1 MPRPRQRRQ
10 RCSTCRNGQ
19 RQAGACAECTSRRVR
34 ASCRSLGGSSA
45 ATRAFWCP
53 RGVAHRCFRRGKE
66 RPRRMRR
73 CNGPHTPDHLCPM
86 RLATCACDVNHANP
100 QSTTWSVHDAVAHR
114 RSRPQAA
121 AAAAEAQRLEAEENA
136 EKLAAAQAELE
147 AAKHALPERASAAA
161 AGDIAWTTCNTDHAG
176 RTAQRTTQITRPHN
190 RHPRHVQTHT
200 IQHAPHRSAHAE
212 LEASRNAA

>member
-1 MPRPRQRRQ
+1 MPAGRE
-10 RCSTCRNGQ
+10 SHTAAS
-19 RQAGACAECTSRRVR
+19 AGA
-34 ASCRSLGGSSA
+34 
-45 ATRAFWCP
+45 
-53 RGVAHRCFRRGKE
+53 RRGRAVCVDATDRI
-66 RPRRMRR
+66 RP
-73 CNGPHTPDHLCPM
+73 TTYTPM

-114 RSRPQAA
+114 RFRPQAA

-176 RTAQRTTQITRPHN
+176 RTAQRTTDDAN
-190 RHPRHVQTHT
+190 
-200 IQHAPHRSAHAE
+200 HAPTQQTSTPRPNAHHTARTTPLRTCRARRTTE
-212 LEASRNAA
+212 CCVRREPP